1 MPRLSSS
8 SPTPP
13 FFPFVLK
20 DTPTST
26 PEGYAVSYRLEPAAG
41 VFAAHF
47 PRRPIVPGVFLL
59 RLAVEAFNAG
69 RQSVEPGARPLE
81 IVEVNNAK
89 FLSVVEPEAV
99 EEVLVEITHKSTA
112 GPEQKIKANVV
123 GGEVRF
129 AAFSLTLAPETDGEV
144 SGSREESLFTDV
156 CGLIPTYNNAATLSE
171 VIRGVR
177 ARLGHVI
184 VVNDGSTDATDEILA
199 EVCGVDEAE
208 QRRRG
213 FTVLTHPHNRGKGA
227 ALATGLGQARTE
239 GYRYALT
246 VDADGQHRPADIP
259 LLLSPLR
266 SHPDALV
273 LGSRRSLSHANKSA
287 GSTFANRFSNFWF
300 AVQTFRR
307 LPDTQCG
314 LRVYPLRRLPR
325 RLRLTSG
332 YEAELTL
339 LVFPVWR
346 GTATIPVDVNVYYPP
361 AAERVSHFRPVRD
374 FARISLLNTWLCLL
388 AVVWGWPRM
397 AWHRLSA
404 KRLKDLSGPASP
416 EGATHISPGR

>member
-1 MPRLSSS
+1 MPHPSSS
-8 SPTPP
+8 SSRPP

-20 DTPTST
+20 GTPAST
-26 PEGYAVSYRLEPAAG
+26 PEGYAVSYRLEPGAG

-47 PRRPIVPGVFLL
+47 PQRPIVPGVFLL

-69 RQSVEPGARPLE
+69 RQSVEPGAGAME

-89 FLSVVEPEAV
+89 FLAVVEPEAV
-99 EEVLVEITHKSTA
+99 KEIVVEITHKSAA
-112 GPEQKIKANVV
+112 GPEQKVKANIV

-129 AAFSLTLAPETDGEV
+129 AAFSLTLSPV
-144 SGSREESLFTDV
+144 SGHAETTESRHEPLPADV

-177 ARLGHVI
+177 AQLGHVI
-184 VVNDGSTDATDEILA
+184 VVNDGSTDATAQVLA
-199 EVCGVDEAE
+199 QVCGADQAE

-227 ALATGLGQARTE
+227 ALATGLGYARAE
-239 GYRYALT
+239 GYRYAVT
-246 VDADGQHRPADIP
+246 VDADGQHRPSDIP
-259 LLLSPLR
+259 LLLAPLGA
-266 SHPDALV
+266 HPDALV

-346 GTATIPVDVNVYYPP
+346 GTATIPVDVNVCYPP
-361 AAERVSHFRPVRD
+361 AAERVSHFRPIRD
-374 FARISLLNTWLCLL
+374 FARISLLNTWLCFL

-397 AWHRLSA
+397 VWRALRRLSA
-404 KRLKDLSGPASP
+404 L
-416 EGATHISPGR
+416 